1 LGVNMKY
8 IVKKLSEDFIFEE
21 IERVRMQFVNG
32 LNYTMESANILFD
45 EKASDPLDIYIEYD
59 FQQQDEDDVVYG
71 FNLGE
76 EIAKSFG
83 LDSTNHHSSEQL
95 LTIGKSLRD
104 LADEIEKR
112 YDPEPTKTLSDI
124 QEKKDKKETEFA
136 ENMNRSYRDI
146 LNDAKEKDS
155 ELQKQRSLVGVTSSL
170 LQNTIKGVF
179 KNL

>member
-1 LGVNMKY
+1 MKY

-21 IERVRMQFVNG
+21 IERVRMQFVDG

-59 FQQQDEDDVVYG
+59 FQQQDQDNVIYG

-95 LTIGKSLRD
+95 LTIAKSLRD

-112 YDPEPTKTLSDI
+112 YDSEPNKTLADI
-124 QEKKDKKETEFA
+124 EEKKDKKATEFA

-170 LQNTIKGVF
+170 LKNTIKGVF

>member
-1 LGVNMKY
+1 MKY

-21 IERVRMQFVNG
+21 IERVRMQFVDG
-32 LNYTMESANILFD
+32 LNYTMESANVLFD

-59 FQQQDEDDVVYG
+59 FQQQDEDNVKYG
-71 FNLGE
+71 FNLAE

-83 LDSTNHHSSEQL
+83 IDSTNHHSSEQL

-112 YDPEPTKTLSDI
+112 YDPEPNKTLADI
-124 QEKKDKKETEFA
+124 EEKKDKKATEFA